1 MRTRLLLLPALI
13 GAPAPLSSQGA
24 RMVDEG
30 SFLVSINGQR
40 AGREDFTIR
49 ATPRGASTEYAAR
62 ATIVYGDRR
71 LSPVLMTDS
80 TGKPVTYEVNVQVTG
95 SASEHWKGSI
105 VRGRVS
111 ATMETPRGP
120 AAREYIVAEDAIII
134 DDDVFHQYYF
144 LARHRPTGTVAVIV
158 PRRNAQIRLTVTNAG
173 AERVTIG
180 TQELDATRL
189 VLREPS
195 GEQRDVWVDSQ
206 SRVLRVAIPGR
217 GILAVRG
224 DPPR

>member
-1 MRTRLLLLPALI
+1 MRTTLLVLPALI
-13 GAPAPLSSQGA
+13 GAATALPSQGV

-71 LSPVLMTDS
+71 LSPVLMADS
-80 TGKPVTYEVNVQVTG
+80 TGRPVTYEVSVQVTG
-95 SASEHWKGSI
+95 STNEHWKGSI

-111 ATMETPRGP
+111 ATMDTPRGP
-120 AAREYIVAEDAIII
+120 AAREYIVADDAVII

-144 LARHRPTGTVAVIV
+144 LARQRPSGAVSVIV
-158 PRRNAQIRLTVTNAG
+158 PRRNTQVRLQVTNAG
-173 AERVTIG
+173 ADRVTIG

-195 GEQRDVWVDSQ
+195 GEQREVWVDSQ
-206 SRVLRVAIPGR
+206 SRVLRVAIPAR
-217 GILAVRG
+217 GVLAVRA